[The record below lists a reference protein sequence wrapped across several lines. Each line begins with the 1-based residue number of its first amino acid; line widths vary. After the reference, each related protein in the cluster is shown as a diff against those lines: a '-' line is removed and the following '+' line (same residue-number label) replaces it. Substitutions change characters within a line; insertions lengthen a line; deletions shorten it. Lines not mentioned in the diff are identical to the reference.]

1 MAYITFGK
9 SGTRPYCVLTVTEQS
24 QSIPNNTT
32 TVSWSLVLVR
42 PSYVSSSATKSWSV
56 TINGKTYNGSGSIG
70 GSGNKTLL
78 SGTQNIPHNSDGTK
92 TLSFGG
98 QCQLDL
104 TWSGTWIGTISGNGS
119 MVLTK
124 IPRYATVSQSL
135 QAKTETS
142 VSISWASDSTV
153 DYIWYS
159 TNNGS
164 TWTGIDVADGFLGTY
179 TIGGL
184 SANTTYQIK
193 TRVRRKDS
201 QLTTDST
208 VLAVTTY
215 AFPYA
220 NSTPNFMIGE
230 KLTIGLFNPLGR
242 TVTITLVG
250 ADNSQITVDTTNG
263 TSITGYTGEVIL
275 DRLYASIPNSKSG
288 TYKVSV
294 GFGSHVTTTTGGT
307 YTVNENVCSPS
318 VGVVR
323 YEDTNQTTIELT
335 NNNQDI
341 VQNHSIVNYTA
352 SNLTAQKSASVAS
365 CTVTVNGETYPMT
378 ISGSSA
384 TGGNAVI
391 DSGTDVEAVVTLTD
405 SRGLTASKTIT
416 VSMIAWSNP
425 SAIITLN
432 RQHNFYSETDI
443 TVDADYADIN
453 GNNQITITYQATE
466 DTPQRSTVSGT
477 LQDNVT
483 SVIVLDNTYAWTVT
497 VTLTDS
503 LGGTATYNMLISRGM
518 PIIYFDRLKS
528 SVGIN
533 CFPANAKSLEIDGE
547 VYLNSNQIADIV
559 VDAGTS
565 GDWTYRKYASGVVE
579 AWCKAEVDSA
589 NITWNAYLS
598 TGLVYGN
605 TRISYPFNIAN
616 AVINAT
622 LDYAGGS
629 VGWVS
634 TANALDNTQ
643 TSVTMVRNGQTGTM
657 RISLNVR
664 GTEPS

>member
-1 MAYITFGK
+1 MASITFGK

-42 PSYVSSSATKSWSV
+42 PYYVSSSATKSWSV

-92 TLSFGG
+92 TLAFSG

-323 YEDTNQTTIELT
+323 YEDTNQTTITLT

-365 CTVTVNGETYPMT
+365 CTVTINAETYPMT

-405 SRGLTASKTIT
+405 SRGLTATKTIT

-503 LGGTATYNMLISRGM
+503 LGGTASYNMFLSRGM
-518 PIIYFDRLKS
+518 PIIYFDRIKS

-547 VYLNSNQIADIV
+547 VYLNSNQISDIV

-565 GDWTYRKYASGVVE
+565 GDWTYRKYASGIVE
-579 AWCKAEVDSA
+579 AWCKVEVDSS

>member
-1 MAYITFGK
+1 MASITFGK

-42 PSYVSSSATKSWSV
+42 PSYVSSTATKSWSV

-92 TLSFGG
+92 TLAFSG

-208 VLAVTTY
+208 VLSVTTY

-275 DRLYASIPNSKSG
+275 DRLYASIPISKSG

-307 YTVNENVCSPS
+307 YTVNENACSPS

-323 YEDTNQTTIELT
+323 YEDTNQTTIALT

-341 VQNHSIVNYTA
+341 VQNHSIVSYTA

-443 TVDADYADIN
+443 TVDANYADIN

-466 DTPQRSTVSGT
+466 DTPERSTVSGT

-503 LGGTATYNMLISRGM
+503 LGGTATYNMFLSRGM
-518 PIIYFDRLKS
+518 PIIYFDRIKS

-547 VYLNSNQIADIV
+547 VYLNSKQIADIV

-579 AWCKAEVDSA
+579 AWCKVEVDSA

-643 TSVTMVRNGQTGTM
+643 TSVTMVRNGQIGTM
-657 RISLNVR
+657 RISINVR